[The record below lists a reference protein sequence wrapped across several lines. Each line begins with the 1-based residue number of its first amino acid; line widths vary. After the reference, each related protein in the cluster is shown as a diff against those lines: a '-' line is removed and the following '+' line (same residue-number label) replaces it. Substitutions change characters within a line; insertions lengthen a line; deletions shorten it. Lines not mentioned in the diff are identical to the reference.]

1 MSNVFMSVFS
11 SVGNTIS
18 KLRNEWKKPVTNTK
32 QSECPE
38 DQTPF
43 LLANGWKVKIRHL
56 RYFPN
61 HATCENKGYYTRFGF
76 DRDYPAISFP
86 TDGSQSK
93 KVSQYNR
100 WVSTTGGR
108 TEVELISPEGKVYK
122 AEAKCSPQD
131 NFSRREGRSRAVDR
145 AYRMALA
152 EQGM

>member
-11 SVGNTIS
+11 SVGNTIA

-38 DQTPF
+38 DRTPF

-56 RYFPN
+56 RFFPN
-61 HATCENKGYYTRFGF
+61 FMEQEQNSKGFYTRFGF
-76 DRDYPAISFP
+76 
-86 TDGSQSK
+86 K
-93 KVSQYNR
+93 KTFHYDTLPEMYKKY
-100 WVSTTGGR
+100 VSTTGGR

-122 AEAKCSPQD
+122 AEAKCSLQD

-145 AYRMALA
+145 AYSMALA
-152 EQGM
+152 EQGL